1 MTNYSIFS
9 TSFKSA
15 FSPQNLIFSQSKVFF
30 LKILKKAVC
39 VFFIVFG
46 VFNLGFSQVSLEYY
60 LPKTVTYDK
69 AIPTPEAFL
78 GYQVGSQHASP
89 YEIAAYCKKLASLSP
104 RIKIETYARTVENQ
118 ELLLLTF
125 TNPQNISNLPAIK
138 AEHAL
143 LANPQSAKNFK
154 LNQMPGVVWLG
165 YSVHGNEASG
175 TNSALLTVYHLAAAQ
190 GPQIDS
196 LLAENIILVDPCIN
210 PDGGRRFST
219 WVNSNKSQ
227 NLVSDA
233 NAREFKETW
242 PGGRTNHYWFD
253 LNRDWLYQ
261 QLPES
266 KGRLVKF
273 YEWLPNILTDH
284 HEMGSNSS
292 FFFQPG
298 IPARMHPLTPAK
310 NLELTAAIGNYHA
323 KALDAIGSHY
333 YTQENYDDFYYG
345 KGSTLPDVNGSIGIL
360 FEQASSR
367 GHLQETV
374 NGNLSFPFTIR
385 NQFTVTLS
393 TLQAAKAMRKELL
406 QHMQSFYAESP
417 TDDTKAYIF
426 GGGSDHVATTEM
438 LNILLRNQIE
448 VYNLKADETQN
459 NIKFSP
465 GSSYIVPATQAKHR
479 LVKSFFEKRTS
490 FQDSAFYDISAWTL
504 PLCMNVP
511 YAESKTALALGT
523 SATNSPY
530 SAGKVIGTST
540 YAYVFEWSGYFAPRT
555 ALKLIEKGYRLKY
568 ATEPFQAQTSQGLKT
583 FAYGSVQFLAS
594 DPENLKDLQAIAA
607 ADGTTFYGIKSGLT
621 PQGIDLGSEK
631 FKTMEAPKPLMVVGE
646 GIDANDA
653 GEIWHLL
660 DQRYALPL
668 TFADLQNIAKLDINK
683 YTHLILPSGRYGDYI
698 SEDKLKSFLAKGG
711 TVVAMGDANSFLI
724 QKKFSSLVL
733 KPEASVSNKSK
744 KAFDSKSNSDGAL
757 ETSGA
762 IVSAQLDLSH
772 PLCYGYQNT
781 TLPVFKVNNLIFE
794 DTGNAYNSPFI
805 LSDKPLLAGYIHPK
819 NRERFKNSP
828 IIVAN
833 TFGGGKVIQI
843 TDNPNFRAFWYGTN
857 KIFANALF
865 FSNALSGN
873 RFGDDE

>member
-1 MTNYSIFS
+1 MIFNNLSGSSITAATNLRFTKIKGHRS
-9 TSFKSA
+9 TKLSSFLVIMLA
-15 FSPQNLIFSQSKVFF
+15 LIFSVNSIQ
-30 LKILKKAVC
+30 A
-39 VFFIVFG
+39 
-46 VFNLGFSQVSLEYY
+46 QVGLDYY
-60 LPKTVTYDK
+60 LPKTITYDK

-78 GYQVGSQHASP
+78 GYQVGSQHATP
-89 YEIAAYCKKLASLSP
+89 YEIGAYCKKVASLSP
-104 RIKIETYARTVENQ
+104 RIKLETYGRTFENQ

-125 TNPQNISNLPAIK
+125 SSPQNIANLAKIK
-138 AEHAL
+138 ADHAL
-143 LANPQSAKNFK
+143 LANPQTSKS
-154 LNQMPGVVWLG
+154 LNLQNMHGVVWLG

-196 LLAENIILVDPCIN
+196 LLSENIILVDPCIN

-227 NLVSDA
+227 NLVSDV

-298 IPARMHPLTPAK
+298 IPSRMHPLTPVK
-310 NLELTAAIGNYHA
+310 NLELTSAIGNFHA
-323 KALDAIGSHY
+323 RALDAIGSHY
-333 YTQENYDDFYYG
+333 YTKEIYDDFYYG

-374 NGNLSFPFTIR
+374 NGKLSFPFTVR

-406 QHMQSFYAESP
+406 QYMQSFYAEAP

-426 GGGSDHVATTEM
+426 GGGSDHIASTEM
-438 LNILLRNQIE
+438 LRILLRNQIE
-448 VYNLKADETQN
+448 VHELKSEETVN
-459 NIKFSP
+459 SLKFSP

-479 LVKSFFEKRTS
+479 LVKSFFEKRTT

-511 YAESKTALALGT
+511 YAESKTALSLGT
-523 SATNSPY
+523 KITSKDFGS
-530 SAGKVIGTST
+530 GKLIGTST
-540 YAYVFEWSGYFAPRT
+540 YAYAFEWSGYYAPRT
-555 ALKLIEKGYRLKY
+555 ALKLLQKGYQLKY
-568 ATEPFQAQTSQGLKT
+568 ATEPFQAQTAQGAKN
-583 FAYGSVQFLAS
+583 FSYGTVQFLVAGS
-594 DPENLKDLQAIAA
+594 DPTADLQAIAA
-607 ADGTTFYGIKSGLT
+607 EDGTTFYGLSTGLT
-621 PQGIDLGSEK
+621 TSGINLGSEK
-631 FKTMEAPKPLMVVGE
+631 FKTMDLPKPLMIVGE

-668 TFADLQNIAKLDINK
+668 TFADLQNISRIDLSK
-683 YTHLILPSGRYGDYI
+683 YTHLIMPSGKYGDYI
-698 SEDKLKSFLAKGG
+698 PEEKLKAFLAKGG
-711 TVVAMGDANSFLI
+711 TIVAMGDANSFLI
-724 QKKFSSLVL
+724 QKKLSSLVL
-733 KPEASVSNKSK
+733 KPEATSLDKTK
-744 KAFDSKSNSDGAL
+744 KAFDSKSTAEGAL

-762 IVSAQLDLSH
+762 IVNARLDLSH

-781 TLPVFKVNNLIFE
+781 NLPMFKVNNLIFE
-794 DTGNAYNSPFI
+794 DTGNPYNTPFMTT
-805 LSDKPLLAGYIHPK
+805 DKPLLAGYIHTK

-828 IIVAN
+828 LIIAQAI
-833 TFGGGKVIQI
+833 GSGKLIQI

-865 FSNALSGN
+865 FSNALSGA
-873 RFGDDE
+873 RFGED